1 MDLKL
6 KGKNAIV
13 TGGAHGLGRAICL
26 KLAEEGAN
34 IALNYNS
41 SEARAQQTLEDVRSL
56 GVQAVSVKGNV
67 SDETDM
73 SRLFDTAG
81 KNLGFVTLLV
91 NNSGICPV
99 AMIKDMDY
107 TEWKRVLDIN
117 MSGVFLC
124 CREFIRRVTARGDM
138 GSVVNIAS
146 LTAYIGSKRGKTA
159 YSASKGGVITFTA
172 SLARE
177 VAADG
182 IRVNAVAPGMMYTE
196 MTADVLDREREK
208 YNAQIPL
215 GRIGDVEETAR
226 MVAFL
231 LSDAASYTT
240 GATIDVTGGMMG
252 R

>member
-1 MDLKL
+1 
-6 KGKNAIV
+6 
-13 TGGAHGLGRAICL
+13 
-26 KLAEEGAN
+26 
-34 IALNYNS
+34 
-41 SEARAQQTLEDVRSL
+41 
-56 GVQAVSVKGNV
+56 
-67 SDETDM
+67 
-73 SRLFDTAG
+73 
-81 KNLGFVTLLV
+81 
-91 NNSGICPV
+91 
-99 AMIKDMDY
+99 MIKDMDY
-107 TEWKRVLDIN
+107 MEWKLVLDVN

-124 CREFIRRVTARGDM
+124 CREFIRRVTARGDR

-159 YSASKGGVITFTA
+159 YSASKGGVVTFTA

-177 VAADG
+177 IAADG

>member
-6 KGKNAIV
+6 IGKNAII

-26 KLAEEGAN
+26 MLAQEGAN

-41 SEARAQQTLEDVRSL
+41 SEERAQNTLDEITAL
-56 GVQAVSVKGNV
+56 GVKAVAVKGDVAN
-67 SDETDM
+67 EADM
-73 SRLFDTAG
+73 ARLFEEAE
-81 KNLGFVTLLV
+81 KALGPVTLLV

-107 TEWKRVLDIN
+107 AEWKRVLDVN
-117 MSGVFLC
+117 MSGIFLG
-124 CREFIRRVTARGDM
+124 CRELIRRVTARGDK
-138 GSVVNIAS
+138 GAVVNIAS
-146 LTAYIGSKRGKTA
+146 LTAYMGSKRGKTA
-159 YSASKGGVITFTA
+159 YSASKGGVVTFTT

-177 VAADG
+177 VATDG
-182 IRVNAVAPGMMYTE
+182 IRINAVAPGMMYTE
-196 MTADVLDREREK
+196 MTADVLDKEREK

-231 LSDAASYTT
+231 LSDAASFTT